1 MCSDS
6 AIPRLQTK
14 IAMPYHVGGGP
25 LVDCNPTTSCPP
37 RITSRVPMPI
47 KFEDKEQKPCRPSS
61 HVDGVEEQSFV
72 LPASMIVYYWGAQP
86 ATPKQPDTTTDGA
99 QQIRQGRPLKGQ
111 EHQTLAATKPWEQ
124 CNPPLSRRTWYRRR
138 AKGLL

>member
-1 MCSDS
+1 
-6 AIPRLQTK
+6 
-14 IAMPYHVGGGP
+14 
-25 LVDCNPTTSCPP
+25 
-37 RITSRVPMPI
+37 MPI
-47 KFEDKEQKPCRPSS
+47 KFEDKEQKPCQ
-61 HVDGVEEQSFV
+61 QSNAVGAEDRSFE
-72 LPASMIVYYWGAQP
+72 LPVSLLLFFWNAQP
-86 ATPKQPDTTTDGA
+86 ADLKQPDLTTDGA